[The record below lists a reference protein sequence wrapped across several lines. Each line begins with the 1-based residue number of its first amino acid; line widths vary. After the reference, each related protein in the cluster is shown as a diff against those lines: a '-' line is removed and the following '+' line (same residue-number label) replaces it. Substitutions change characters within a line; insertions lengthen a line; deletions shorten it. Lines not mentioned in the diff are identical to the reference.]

1 MDEGKIVR
9 HNIDMKTYLSAV
21 ALLFSLAASAEVSDL
36 ANCSQKYQSNEVS
49 EERHFKVSRDGD
61 RLFSKYRESKVDEYE
76 TSDDVTIKV
85 FEDAALEDFFKEESY
100 RPIIEAFDSPRS
112 KIKKVYFFGVEQ
124 QNLPEE
130 DLGSQTN
137 KYLFELWFGENE
149 FSKTKVVLVRD
160 SVTSCDK
167 QKTLWPFLSR
177 KF

>member
-1 MDEGKIVR
+1 MDEGKIVL
-9 HNIDMKTYLSAV
+9 HNIDMKSLQCIITF
-21 ALLFSLAASAEVSDL
+21 LFCFPTFAEITDL
-36 ANCSQKYQSNEVS
+36 ANCSQKYQSNEVK

-61 RLFSKYRESKVDEYE
+61 RLFSKFRESKVEEYE

-85 FEDAALEDFFKEESY
+85 FESAALEDFFREDSY
-100 RPIIEAFDSPRS
+100 KPIIDAFDSPRS

-124 QNLPEE
+124 QNLPE
-130 DLGSQTN
+130 DDDSSKN

-149 FSKTKVVLVRD
+149 FSKTRVVLVRD
-160 SVTSCDK
+160 GVTTCDK

>member
-1 MDEGKIVR
+1 M
-9 HNIDMKTYLSAV
+9 
-21 ALLFSLAASAEVSDL
+21 
-36 ANCSQKYQSNEVS
+36 ANCSQKYQSNEVK

-76 TSDDVTIKV
+76 TSDDVTIKI
-85 FEDAALEDFFKEESY
+85 FEDAALEDFFKEDSNK
-100 RPIIEAFDSPRS
+100 PIIEAFDSPRS

-130 DLGSQTN
+130 QRANAN
-137 KYLFELWFGENE
+137 KYLFELWYGENE

-160 SVTSCDK
+160 SVSSCDK
-167 QKTLWPFLSR
+167 QKNFWPFVSR